1 MSQHLADEKIL
12 SLMSVGDKR
21 VVLTFAR
28 ANMNLSKAARL
39 AYMSRQGMRYRLDK
53 VRVETGFDPTD
64 FHDLTRLVSAIEQER
79 RDYDRQSYDASG
91 G

>member
-1 MSQHLADEKIL
+1 MSRHLADEKIL

-39 AYMSRQGMRYRLDK
+39 AYMSRQGMRYRLEN
-53 VRVETGFDPTD
+53 VRKNTGFNPMD
-64 FHDLTRLVSAIEQER
+64 FHDLCRLVNAIEKER
-79 RDYDRQSYDASG
+79 DEYDRYQLSD
-91 G
+91 

>member
-1 MSQHLADEKIL
+1 MKKHLADDKIL

-39 AYMSRQGMRYRLDK
+39 AYMSRQGMKYRLEN
-53 VRVETGFDPTD
+53 VRKNTGFNPMD
-64 FHDLTRLVSAIEQER
+64 FHDLCRLVNAIEKER
-79 RDYDRQSYDASG
+79 DEYDRYQLSD
-91 G
+91 

>member
-12 SLMSVGDKR
+12 RLMSVGDKR

-39 AYMSRQGMRYRLDK
+39 AYMSRQGMRYRLEN
-53 VRVETGFDPTD
+53 VRKNTGFNPLD
-64 FHDLTRLVSAIEQER
+64 FHDLCRLVNAIEKER
-79 RDYDRQSYDASG
+79 DEYDRYQLSD
-91 G
+91 